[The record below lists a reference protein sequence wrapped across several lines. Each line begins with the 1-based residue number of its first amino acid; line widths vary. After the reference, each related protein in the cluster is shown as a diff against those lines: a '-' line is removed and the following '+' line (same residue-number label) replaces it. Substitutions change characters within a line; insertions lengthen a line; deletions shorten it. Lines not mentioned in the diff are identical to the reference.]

1 MTDNVSVQESEESS
15 CIVSRIRSRAIC
27 EKSVLSLDGLG
38 CIKILHTLLSIST
51 FWRGTVSSSTDSSTS
66 SRGIPSGSASSSSSE
81 VSRAVIKVSSPASE
95 LDSSSSSS
103 SSSSLSPSTTLFSF
117 CEEVSHIAYMTYIDR
132 GPVEL
137 VASPTV

>member
-95 LDSSSSSS
+95 LDSSSP
-103 SSSSLSPSTTLFSF
+103 SSSLSPSTTLFPF
-117 CEEVSHIAYMTYIDR
+117 LKKVSHIAYMTYIDR